1 MRKRI
6 KCESVCRRDQNNT
19 ACVSVCV
26 RRDGRSI
33 SQNSF
38 SRAHA
43 QTKGNLLLLLAL
55 TGLLL
60 IFTSKSIT
68 VCAGKPNLQIF
79 CPTTTFTLWRCE
91 DIASRPLPR
100 NCAVTGRSVKCHEGD
115 NPVLF
120 YSLNGSP
127 RPRRFP
133 FLAIESLGRQ
143 SQTRSSREGGHVDC

>member
-1 MRKRI
+1 MSKRS
-6 KCESVCRRDQNNT
+6 KQHSLCFCVCPPRRSVYQSKFFQSRTCSNN
-19 ACVSVCV
+19 
-26 RRDGRSI
+26 
-33 SQNSF
+33 
-38 SRAHA
+38 
-43 QTKGNLLLLLAL
+43 KGNLLLLLAL